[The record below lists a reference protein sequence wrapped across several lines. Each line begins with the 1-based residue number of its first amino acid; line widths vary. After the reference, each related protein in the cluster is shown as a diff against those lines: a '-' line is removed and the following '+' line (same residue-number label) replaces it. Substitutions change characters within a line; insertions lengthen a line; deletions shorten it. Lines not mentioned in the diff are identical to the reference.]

1 MPADP
6 ISRGAARLPAAPQ
19 QLCDAGQIAHAR
31 GPRPRVMAVSPFVTR
46 RLLRTIGP
54 AALVAAGVATGAV
67 RASAQYPNVPPPV
80 PCVERGAEWDASL
93 LEPLPPEHPPR
104 VAIVPFRSSLSESD
118 SAGTSLVMAYASQVV
133 ERLSPLHPI
142 MLWRPSPELDAP
154 ETNGIIALGKANHVP
169 FIVFGRLDAA
179 PHGITLTVRMFE
191 TVHGQ
196 LVWNPVLTGA
206 LSDLLGFE
214 EVLVRGISDH
224 TGAPPAA
231 ATRGAARVSS
241 TISSLA
247 YLHYLRGVAELASG
261 ARGSAAEANEEFQG
275 AVRLDS
281 AYGAAWAGIALST
294 VVQIE
299 REGVS
304 SQNAV
309 GAATDVA
316 VSAIRRAV
324 RLAPQSGAV
333 WVARGAVYELI
344 EPREFTRA
352 LAAYRKAIDVA
363 AWNPDAHR
371 RLGQAMAELGE
382 SGAAYEHYRLA
393 LAEDRGDPATLTA
406 IGMMHLHARRYH
418 DACRALN
425 AAVANEP
432 RYSEAYAQRALVRL
446 HLKDLRSAYGDA
458 ETGVRLGAWLTGS
471 VAQII
476 ADADA
481 RDTASGRQRIAD
493 LSGNWP
499 RGLAHPSV
507 WVGRYL
513 AEGYVA
519 LGKDDR
525 ALELLTHATP
535 RGASLWLGLQD
546 PSFDRLHG
554 LVRYATLVQDSHPV
568 AAGP

>member
-1 MPADP
+1 MRRIIHSLGPVAL
-6 ISRGAARLPAAPQ
+6 AA
-19 QLCDAGQIAHAR
+19 
-31 GPRPRVMAVSPFVTR
+31 V
-46 RLLRTIGP
+46 
-54 AALVAAGVATGAV
+54 ALATAAV
-67 RASAQYPNVPPPV
+67 RVSAQYPNVPPPI
-80 PCVERGAEWDASL
+80 PCMERGAEWDASL
-93 LEPLPPEHPPR
+93 LEPLALSHPSR
-104 VAIVPFRSSLSESD
+104 VGLIPFRSSLSDAD
-118 SAGTSLVMAYASQVV
+118 SANTSLVMAYSGQVA
-133 ERLSPLHPI
+133 ERLSALHPV
-142 MLWRPSPELDAP
+142 LVWRASPELEPP
-154 ETNGIIALGKANHVP
+154 ETNGIIALGKSNHVP
-169 FIVFGRLDAA
+169 YLVFGRLDAA
-179 PHGITLTVRMFE
+179 PHGITLTIRMYE
-191 TVHGQ
+191 TVHGA
-196 LVWNPVLTGA
+196 LVWNPVLTGV

-224 TGAPPAA
+224 TGAPPEVAGG
-231 ATRGAARVSS
+231 GAARASS

-247 YLHYLRGVAELASG
+247 YLHYLRGAAELASG
-261 ARGSAAEANEEFQG
+261 ARGSAADADEEFQG

-281 AYGAAWAGIALST
+281 AYGAAWGGIALST
-294 VVQIE
+294 VVQIQ
-299 REGVS
+299 REGLA

-344 EPREFTRA
+344 EPREYTRA
-352 LAAYRKAIDVA
+352 LAAYLKAIDVS
-363 AWNPDAHR
+363 AWNPDAHL
-371 RLGQAMAELGE
+371 RLGLALAELGQPE
-382 SGAAYEHYRLA
+382 SAYEQYRLA
-393 LAEDRGDPATLTA
+393 LAEDRGDPGTLVA
-406 IGMMHLHARRYH
+406 IGMMHLRARRYH

-432 RYSEAYAQRALVRL
+432 RYGEAYAQRALVRL

-458 ETGVRLGAWLTGS
+458 ETGARLGAWLTGA
-471 VAQII
+471 VAQVI

-493 LSGNWP
+493 LTASWP

-525 ALELLTHATP
+525 AMELLTHATP

-554 LVRYATLVQDSHPV
+554 LVRYATLVQDSHPLTG
-568 AAGP
+568 GP